1 MEVEITHFRPLG
13 NRSSLAIFSNSLKAF
28 LLREIKDRF
37 GRTRLG
43 YFWAILDP
51 MLSVVFFVAIHGLV
65 RGNDKTIYGEA
76 PLFFFT
82 YSSIAYYMFMH
93 TVSAQNGKLGASR
106 GLFNYRQIRPID
118 VLLAS
123 AIIEFGLMVVVL
135 GLFVLGCWLFGA
147 PAVIDN
153 IVGVIAASAGL
164 LAFGF
169 ALGLAFEVHA
179 TVMPDLRRIFAV
191 SMRPMFF
198 ISGLFFSIEMISD
211 KYRAWLLWNPVL
223 HLVDMMRGAAL
234 GGYESPGSW
243 GYVIVATT
251 AVLFIGLA
259 GYRRHMSELA

>member
-13 NRSSLAIFSNSLKAF
+13 KRSSLAIFSNSLKAF
-28 LLREIKDRF
+28 LLREVKDRF
-37 GRTRLG
+37 GKTRLG

-51 MLSVVFFVAIHGLV
+51 ALSVAFFVILHGMV

-82 YSSIAYYMFMH
+82 YGSIAYYMFMH

-135 GLFVLGCWLFGA
+135 GLFVLGCWLFSVPSA
-147 PAVIDN
+147 IDDV
-153 IVGVIAASAGL
+153 VGVFTACAGL
-164 LAFGF
+164 FAFGF

-198 ISGLFFSIEMISD
+198 ISGLFFSIEMIPE
-211 KYRAWLLWNPVL
+211 KYQPWLLWNPVL
-223 HLVDMMRGAAL
+223 HLVDLMRGAAL

-251 AVLFIGLA
+251 VVLFVALA
-259 GYRRHMSELA
+259 GYRRHMSKLA